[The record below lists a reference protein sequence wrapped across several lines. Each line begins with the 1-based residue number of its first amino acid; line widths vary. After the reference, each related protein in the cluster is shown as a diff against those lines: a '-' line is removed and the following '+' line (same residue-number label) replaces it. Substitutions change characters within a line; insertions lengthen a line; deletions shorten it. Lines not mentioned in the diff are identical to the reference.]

1 MLHSSSIT
9 VRSCLECRR
18 RKIKCDRSLP
28 CSYCV
33 KVKIQ
38 CSYPPPRAEPAITEG
53 NKAGDDM
60 VFRIERIERTL
71 DRFGQSLSQ
80 LQGLLQNKSSSPSV
94 YGSHGYNSMDQFHE
108 SHRHDERGPNQ
119 SPCLFK
125 AFPTSVLE
133 HLRLPRVLVAFLWQ
147 KYLENVEP
155 ILKIL
160 HAPTVQRQI
169 LNNTQSRETL
179 GAPTECLISA
189 ISYAAVATMTVEDC
203 RIELDEDKHE
213 VLKRYVSSLNP

>member
-1 MLHSSSIT
+1 MIHPPSTT

-38 CSYPPPRAEPAITEG
+38 CSYPPLRAEPAITEG

-60 VFRIERIERTL
+60 VVRIERIERTL
-71 DRFGQSLSQ
+71 DCFEQSLSQ
-80 LQGLLQNKSSSPSV
+80 LRGLLQTQSSSASV
-94 YGSHGYNSMDQFHE
+94 GGSHGHDPEYQLHE
-108 SHRHDERGPNQ
+108 SHRHDEWDLNQ
-119 SPCLFK
+119 SPSLFK
-125 AFPTSVLE
+125 ALPTSALE
-133 HLRLPRVLVAFLWQ
+133 YLRSPRVLVSFLWQ

-160 HAPTVQRQI
+160 HASTVQRQI
-169 LNNTQSRETL
+169 LNNTQSREIV
-179 GAPTECLISA
+179 GAPTECVISA
-189 ISYAAVATMTVEDC
+189 ICYAAVATMTVEEC
-203 RIELDEDKHE
+203 RVELDEDKQKA
-213 VLKRYVSSLNP
+213 LKRYVSSLKP